1 MPTDYIVATIMYLL
15 SGLLDAFDGHAARY
29 FNQSE
34 SLVSSIAVSF
44 SLSAC

>member
-34 SLVSSIAVSF
+34 SLVFSFAVGV